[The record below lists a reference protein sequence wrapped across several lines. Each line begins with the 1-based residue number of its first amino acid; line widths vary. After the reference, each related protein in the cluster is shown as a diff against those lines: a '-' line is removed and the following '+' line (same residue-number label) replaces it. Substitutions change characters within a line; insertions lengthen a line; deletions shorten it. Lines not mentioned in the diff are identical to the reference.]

1 MQTKELTPQQTR
13 VLEYLQSGKTLT
25 NKVALTCLD
34 VGSLSSRIAELRKL
48 GHDITSEMKEDHAD
62 RSYKVYRYY
71 RSNRTAPLQPG
82 GT

>member
-1 MQTKELTPQQTR
+1 METKELTPQQTR

-48 GHDITSEMKEDHAD
+48 GYTIHAHMKSDHAD
-62 RSYKVYRYY
+62 RSYKAYSMSV
-71 RSNRTAPLQPG
+71 PPKG
-82 GT
+82 